1 MIDIEYL
8 KSFYP
13 PYISGNPSMQKNIL
27 KEYIELLVLDY
38 LSPPPILE
46 IYLINIY
53 SDQYGFNTE

>member
-13 PYISGNPSMQKNIL
+13 PYLSSSLTMQKNIL

-38 LSPPPILE
+38 LVTTPYIQKLTFIGGTISKGQRI
-46 IYLINIY
+46 
-53 SDQYGFNTE
+53 